1 MPTQHPR
8 LTRSPPCRPPRRDLT
23 ASRRLT
29 SAGAGILTGLLAG
42 LADAA
47 PPTLNVPAGP
57 EAFQPEAGAAAPGP
71 LGFMT
76 GLSKS
81 DFLLGDMWGLR
92 TQLSKYGLS
101 FGLSETSEVLG
112 NVSGGVRSGFAY
124 DGLTQMVLQL
134 DTERAFGWRGGTFNV
149 SGLQIHGRNLSADN
163 LLTLQTASGIE
174 ANPAT
179 RLWELW
185 YQQKLGDE
193 DRLGLRL
200 GQMSLDQEFIV
211 SQEALLFVNTAFG
224 WPLVPSLDLPGGG
237 PAYPLSA
244 LGVRLRA
251 RPTEALT
258 ALLAVTNGNPSPN
271 NIGDPQVANPSG
283 TSFALNGGVLVIGE
297 LQWSRPALGAMVA
310 PDQAEV
316 APGAYKIGFWYNTES
331 FDDQQFDNKGVS
343 LASPLSN
350 GTPARHSGNYS
361 LYGVVDQVVWR
372 SPEDGGKTVDF
383 FARAMGMTLGDR
395 NEVVFSLNAGLTFH
409 APLPSRGD
417 DVLGIGMGYGRVS
430 GAAAAFDRAQA
441 SYTGAFVP
449 ARTGETYLELTYQ
462 YQLIPSFKLQPDF
475 QYVFNPGG
483 GIANPNLPTQ
493 PVGNE
498 AVLGMRVIVTF

>member
-1 MPTQHPR
+1 MPFHSR
-8 LTRSPPCRPPRRDLT
+8 LIPPSTAATRGDVGPVGC
-23 ASRRLT
+23 ALT
-29 SAGAGILTGLLAG
+29 SAWLA
-42 LADAA
+42 LSLWAAPAEAA
-47 PPTLNVPAGP
+47 PPTLSVPSGP
-57 EAFQPEAGAAAPGP
+57 ESFQSNAGGAAPGP
-71 LGFMT
+71 FGFVT

-112 NVSGGVRSGFAY
+112 NVTGGVRTGFAY

-185 YQQKLGDE
+185 YQQRLGDE
-193 DRLGLRL
+193 DRLDLRV

-251 RPTEALT
+251 RPTDALT
-258 ALLAVTNGNPSPN
+258 ALLAVTNGNPAPN
-271 NIGDPQVANPSG
+271 TIGDPQVANPSG
-283 TSFALNGGVLVIGE
+283 TSFPLNGGVLVIGE

-310 PDQAEV
+310 PGQGEV
-316 APGAYKIGFWYNTES
+316 LPGAYKIGFWYNSES
-331 FDDQQFDNKGVS
+331 FDDLQFDNEGVS

-350 GTPARHSGNYS
+350 GMPATHSGNYS

-372 SPEDGGKTVDF
+372 APEDEGKTVNF

-395 NEVVFSLNAGLTFH
+395 NQVVFSLNAGLTFH
-409 APLPSRGD
+409 GPLPGRGD
-417 DVLGIGMGYGRVS
+417 DVFGIGMGYGRVS

-441 SYTGAFVP
+441 FYTGAFVP

-462 YQLIPSFKLQPDF
+462 YQLIPSVKLQPDF
-475 QYVFNPGG
+475 QFVFNPGG
-483 GIANPNLPTQ
+483 GIANPNQPTQ
-493 PVGNE
+493 PVANE